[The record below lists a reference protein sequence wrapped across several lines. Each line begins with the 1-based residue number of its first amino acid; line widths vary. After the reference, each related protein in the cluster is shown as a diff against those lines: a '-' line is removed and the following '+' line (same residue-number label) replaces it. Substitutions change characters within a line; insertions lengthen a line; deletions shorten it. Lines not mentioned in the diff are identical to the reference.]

1 MAELKEITVPDIGDF
16 DAVEVIE
23 VLVAPGDTVNA
34 EDSLITVE
42 SDKAS
47 MEIPSPDSGVI
58 KEVKVK
64 VGDKVSQGSV
74 MALMEPAGNAAAK
87 PAEKPP
93 AAQAP
98 VQPQATQTPPAAP
111 PPSPK
116 HETAAPAPAS
126 AGGEDKQI
134 RVPDIGD
141 FDAIPVIEV
150 LVAPGDRVNP
160 EDPLITLESDKA
172 TMEIPSPE
180 GGVVKELLVNVG
192 DKVSQN
198 TPILVMTTTGTAAAP
213 AQPPAATP
221 PKVPESKPVPSA
233 SPAPAGQLDNGQ
245 RPAPLPPV
253 NEAGFN
259 KAHASPA
266 VRKFARELGA
276 DIGRIRGTGPKGRI
290 QKEDVQTY
298 IKQILTSGGATAGTA
313 GGLQVAELPEV
324 DFAAFGEIETQPLSK
339 INKLTGKYV
348 HRSWVHIPHVTQFD
362 EADITELEAFRK
374 QLSAEYKDK
383 GVKITLIA
391 FLLKAAVA
399 ALREFPRFNA
409 SLDDNGENLILKK
422 YFHIGVAV
430 DTPDGLVVP
439 VIRDVDKKGI
449 IELAGEIVDI
459 AKRAREKKIKPSE
472 MQGGCFTISSLG
484 GIGGTAFTPIINQ
497 REVAILGVSRS
508 SMKPVYEDG
517 QFVPRL
523 MLPLSLSYD
532 HRVVDGVLG
541 AKFANYLSQVLSDV
555 KRLLL

>member
-64 VGDKVSQGSV
+64 VGDKISQGSV
-74 MALMEPAGNAAAK
+74 MALIEPAGNAAK
-87 PAEKPP
+87 PAEQPP
-93 AAQAP
+93 APQAP
-98 VQPQATQTPPAAP
+98 AQPQTAQTPPAAP
-111 PPSPK
+111 PTPK
-116 HETAAPAPAS
+116 RETAAPSAPA
-126 AGGEDKQI
+126 AGEDKQI

-150 LVAPGDRVNP
+150 LVSPGDRVNP

-180 GGVVKELLVNVG
+180 AGVVKELLVNVG

-198 TPILVMTTTGTAAAP
+198 TPILVMTVTGAAP
-213 AQPPAATP
+213 ESSQPAATP
-221 PKVPESKPVPSA
+221 DKPKAPESQPTPSA
-233 SPAPAGQLDNGQ
+233 GPAAGQPDDGQ
-245 RPAPLPPV
+245 RPAPLPPI
-253 NEAGFN
+253 NETGFN

-276 DIGRIRGTGPKGRI
+276 DIGHIQGTGPKGRI
-290 QKEDVQTY
+290 QKEDVQNY
-298 IKQILTSGGATAGTA
+298 IKRILASGAPAAVAA
-313 GGLQVAELPEV
+313 GGLQIAELPEV
-324 DFAAFGEIETQPLSK
+324 DFAAFGDIETQPLSK
-339 INKLTGKYV
+339 INKLTGKYT
-348 HRSWVHIPHVTQFD
+348 HRSWVQIPHVTQFD
-362 EADITELEAFRK
+362 EADITELEAFRR

-409 SLDDNGENLILKK
+409 SLDNNGENLVLNK

-439 VIRDVDKKGI
+439 VIRDVNKKGI

-459 AKRAREKKIKPSE
+459 AKRAREKKIKPGE
-472 MQGGCFTISSLG
+472 MQGGCFTVSSLG

-517 QFVPRL
+517 QFIPRL
-523 MLPLSLSYD
+523 ILPLSLSYD

-541 AKFANYLSQVLSDV
+541 AKFTNYLSQVLSDV

>member
-1 MAELKEITVPDIGDF
+1 MADLKEITVPDIGDF

-23 VLVAPGDTVNA
+23 VLIAPGDSVNA

-47 MEIPSPDSGVI
+47 MEIPSPESGVI
-58 KEVKVK
+58 REVKVK
-64 VGDKVSQGSV
+64 VGDKISQGSV
-74 MALMEPAGNAAAK
+74 IVLMEPAGNAAAPQPEQKTATAKTPEPAPQKTK
-87 PAEKPP
+87 PEAAPSATVEPKKPEAAPSAP
-93 AAQAP
+93 AA
-98 VQPQATQTPPAAP
+98 
-111 PPSPK
+111 S
-116 HETAAPAPAS
+116 
-126 AGGEDKQI
+126 EDKQV

-141 FDAIPVIEV
+141 FDSIPVIEV
-150 LVAPGDRVNP
+150 LVSPGDKVSP

-172 TMEIPSPE
+172 TMEIPSP
-180 GGVVKELLVNVG
+180 GAGTIKELLVKVG
-192 DKVSQN
+192 DKVSKE
-198 TPILVMTTTGTAAAP
+198 TPILVMTTAGAPAPIQSSQAAP
-213 AQPPAATP
+213 ETRPQ
-221 PKVPESKPVPSA
+221 PESKPAPSA
-233 SPAPAGQLDNGQ
+233 TQTDDGQ

-253 NEAGFN
+253 NETGFG

-276 DIGRIRGTGPKGRI
+276 DIGRIQGTGPKGRI
-290 QKEDVQTY
+290 QKEDVQAY
-298 IKQILTSGGATAGTA
+298 IKRILTSGAGASAGAA

-324 DFAAFGEIETQPLSK
+324 DFAAFGDIETQPLSK
-339 INKLTGKYV
+339 INKLTGKYT
-348 HRSWVHIPHVTQFD
+348 HRSWVQIPHVTQFD

-391 FLLKAAVA
+391 FLLKAVVA
-399 ALREFPRFNA
+399 AMREYPRFNS
-409 SLDDNGENLILKK
+409 SLDSSGENLILKK

-439 VIRDVDKKGI
+439 VIRDVDQKGI
-449 IELAGEIVDI
+449 VELAGEIVDI

-484 GIGGTAFTPIINQ
+484 GVGGTAFTPIINQ

-517 QFVPRL
+517 QFIPRL

-532 HRVVDGVLG
+532 HRVIDGVMG
-541 AKFANYLSQVLSDV
+541 ARFTNYLSQVLSDV